1 MEGILGSFGLVGIM
15 VYVAFIIL
23 WLLVPIFIFVITRRV
38 KEIRDVARDS
48 QLEIMELNANIKFIK
63 EKYSEK
69 NEHLVQPT
77 ESESQNL

>member
-69 NEHLVQPT
+69 NEQLVQPT